1 MFFLG
6 GAGEGK
12 RSSRARFAEKFSQN
26 GGLQTAPVCLIYY
39 MLHSGGFAAVFRAIA
54 KGGSSIHGRPGQT
67 RAMFQTSTAR
77 RPVHALTTV
86 EGLLP

>member
-26 GGLQTAPVCLIYY
+26 GGLQTAPVYVYIIC
-39 MLHSGGFAAVFRAIA
+39 
-54 KGGSSIHGRPGQT
+54 
-67 RAMFQTSTAR
+67 
-77 RPVHALTTV
+77 
-86 EGLLP
+86 